1 MLLFRE
7 VNKRWKRNNK
17 NIMKSRI
24 NLILY
29 IKTIINRKISKNI
42 IFIFIGNLI
51 YAFVS
56 FINQSFLAVN
66 LGPSKYGNFS
76 LLYAILN
83 IILILSSFGLDI
95 SFVRFGAEYYSNK
108 EMYEFIQLSKF
119 TLKIRIITLI
129 FIVFFGII
137 FSPLISKFL
146 LKNELLI
153 SSLTFIFLGSFGY
166 SLFEFIKTFLQSKQ
180 DFKKYIICIN
190 LYIFLILFF
199 LFILKI
205 FSALNLLNS
214 VLVFSFT
221 PYIVLLISSFF
232 IKFNFFKKKNK
243 KKIPY
248 KKILFFNIYI
258 IISNICSMFFNRI
271 DIFYLNFFL
280 SPIFVGYYSVS
291 FQIANIITIITNSL
305 TFILLPKIS
314 SLKDLDMIR
323 SSYKKILIYC
333 SILYLFIIPI
343 IFLAPFL
350 IQLVYTKVYNDSIPI
365 FQILILSI
373 GTSLIINPLS
383 TILYRINQP
392 KVLMIIIIIEL
403 LLILIL
409 EPFFIIIFQIYG
421 VVLINIINHLIALL
435 GLIIYL
441 YFKLYKK

>member
-1 MLLFRE
+1 
-7 VNKRWKRNNK
+7 
-17 NIMKSRI
+17 
-24 NLILY
+24 
-29 IKTIINRKISKNI
+29 
-42 IFIFIGNLI
+42 
-51 YAFVS
+51 
-56 FINQSFLAVN
+56 
-66 LGPSKYGNFS
+66 
-76 LLYAILN
+76 
-83 IILILSSFGLDI
+83 
-95 SFVRFGAEYYSNK
+95 
-108 EMYEFIQLSKF
+108 
-119 TLKIRIITLI
+119 
-129 FIVFFGII
+129 
-137 FSPLISKFL
+137 
-146 LKNELLI
+146 
-153 SSLTFIFLGSFGY
+153 
-166 SLFEFIKTFLQSKQ
+166 
-180 DFKKYIICIN
+180 
-190 LYIFLILFF
+190 
-199 LFILKI
+199 
-205 FSALNLLNS
+205 
-214 VLVFSFT
+214 
-221 PYIVLLISSFF
+221 
-232 IKFNFFKKKNK
+232 
-243 KKIPY
+243 
-248 KKILFFNIYI
+248 
-258 IISNICSMFFNRI
+258 MFFNRI